1 MQALEEKI
9 KYSFKNRQLLT
20 CALTHPSYSAE
31 KRVENNQRLE
41 FLGDA
46 VLEAVISNYIFDNYP
61 TLDEGKM
68 TRLRAS
74 IVSEA
79 PLFEAAKRIEL
90 FNYILLGSGES
101 ASGGKNKPSVL
112 SDAMEALFAAVY
124 LDGGFECAKDVI
136 LLCLKDV
143 IDDPSLRPYDYKTEL
158 QEFLFADGE
167 VKVEYITESVS
178 QKGSEFLFV
187 SRVFCNGR
195 ELGKGQGTSKKRA
208 EQDAAKNALVNQSI
222 IT

>member
-9 KYSFKNRQLLT
+9 KYSFKNRQLLK

-31 KRVENNQRLE
+31 NRGENNQRLE

-61 TLDEGKM
+61 ELDEGKM

-79 PLFEAAKRIEL
+79 PLFEAAKRINL
-90 FNYILLGSGES
+90 SDFVLLGSGES

-112 SDAMEALFAAVY
+112 SDAIEALFAAVY
-124 LDGGFECAKDVI
+124 LDGGFDSAKNVI
-136 LLCLKDV
+136 LLCLKEI

-158 QEFLFADGE
+158 QELLFANGE
-167 VKVEYITESVS
+167 VKVEYVTKAIS
-178 QKGSEFLFV
+178 QQGSNFLFA
-187 SRVFCNGR
+187 SSVFCDKKL
-195 ELGKGQGTSKKRA
+195 LGKGQGTSKKRA